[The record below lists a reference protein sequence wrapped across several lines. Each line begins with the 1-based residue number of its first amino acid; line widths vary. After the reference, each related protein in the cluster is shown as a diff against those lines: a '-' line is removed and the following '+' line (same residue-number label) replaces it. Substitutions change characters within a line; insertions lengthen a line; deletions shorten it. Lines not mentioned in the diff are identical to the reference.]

1 MQASQYKLQLQ
12 LSSLSSRVLAN
23 NFFLQG
29 LWKSTNRNDSKT
41 NSVFIL
47 CFYIFVFWSD
57 WTQVLAESQ
66 SSVKHAVVQIFLGS
80 FHIYGSLCHGCEDIP
95 WTWIKLFNLSKGKKT
110 IEFLI
115 RKSCW
120 RTEKVIG
127 KKSQSGPIAPLSL
140 ITFLQSKVYVK

>member
-1 MQASQYKLQLQ
+1 MQARQYKLQLQ
-12 LSSLSSRVLAN
+12 LSGLAK

-29 LWKSTNRNDSKT
+29 LWKSTNRNDSRT

-47 CFYIFVFWSD
+47 CFYIFLFWSD

-66 SSVKHAVVQIFLGS
+66 SSVKHGVLQIFLGS
-80 FHIYGSLCHGCEDIP
+80 FHIYGSLCHGCEDVP
-95 WTWIKLFNLSKGKKT
+95 WTRIKLFHLSKGKKT

-115 RKSCW
+115 HKSW
-120 RTEKVIG
+120 LTEKVIG
-127 KKSQSGPIAPLSL
+127 KKSQSGPIAPLSF